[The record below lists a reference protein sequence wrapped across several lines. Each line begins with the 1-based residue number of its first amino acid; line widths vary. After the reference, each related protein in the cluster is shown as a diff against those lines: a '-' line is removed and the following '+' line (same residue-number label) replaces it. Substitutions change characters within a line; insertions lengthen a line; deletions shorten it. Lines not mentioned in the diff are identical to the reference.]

1 MPSPLPPSSY
11 RIISSRAHT
20 KYRIVLSCIVLCVRC
35 KVPTAVQAGMELADA
50 PLLRLSR
57 PPGPAPRHVHD
68 SIPRHAALPW
78 ACRRARTQTQKRPCC
93 WPPWTGAVNALRGSS
108 LRSRRRCL
116 DAGNYLTTSCAQ
128 GQVPTAVIE
137 TKSVLGRQ
145 WGPPRIKK
153 TAESGRRRGPALDL
167 NLVSFRDAP
176 HSRVAGVF
184 ASCLLSFPNRCRADK
199 SKGGSGG
206 GWEQLDSSIRDNSP
220 SHVHFVGE
228 NARVAVTVW
237 VVPQSKVQD
246 ARLGPSLSTV
256 SRMDTWAGGG

>member
-1 MPSPLPPSSY
+1 
-11 RIISSRAHT
+11 
-20 KYRIVLSCIVLCVRC
+20 
-35 KVPTAVQAGMELADA
+35 MELADA

-153 TAESGRRRGPALDL
+153 TAESGRRRGPALDV